1 MSFRNNITFS
11 PAQYS
16 PPGGGYGG
24 GYTKPGPGSSPGPI
38 TSRPITSRPITS
50 RPTGTGNDQVRTG
63 NDHQVRVSPTVYK
76 DERGRPYQE
85 TMEHAHVIGKNNAQI
100 RIDVD
105 RDGGIFLD
113 HGELAQL
120 LDSGDIQNVIT
131 NVKSQILSAKAR
143 YKHAGDH
150 RVS

>member
-24 GYTKPGPGSSPGPI
+24 GNAKPGGPGSNPGPTI
-38 TSRPITSRPITS
+38 TP
-50 RPTGTGNDQVRTG
+50 RPTGTGNDQVRTGNDQIRTG

-85 TMEHAHVIGKNNAQI
+85 TMEHAHVIGKNNVQI

-120 LDSGDIQNVIT
+120 LDSGDIQNVIN

>member
-24 GYTKPGPGSSPGPI
+24 GYVPPGPGGRIGPSKPGAIP
-38 TSRPITSRPITS
+38 TSGQ
-50 RPTGTGNDQVRTG
+50 TGSGNDQI
-63 NDHQVRVSPTVYK
+63 RVSPKVYH
-76 DERGRPYQE
+76 DERGRLYQE
-85 TMEHAHVIGKNNAQI
+85 SMEPAHVIGKNGVKI

-105 RDGGIFLD
+105 RDGGVFLD

-120 LDSGDIQNVIT
+120 LDAGDIQDVIT

-143 YKHAGDH
+143 YQHAGDH
-150 RVS
+150 AVK

>member
-16 PPGGGYGG
+16 PPGGEYGG
-24 GYTKPGPGSSPGPI
+24 GYAKPGSGSSPGPI
-38 TSRPITSRPITS
+38 TP
-50 RPTGTGNDQVRTG
+50 RPTGTGNDQVRTGNDQIRTG

-85 TMEHAHVIGKNNAQI
+85 TMEHAHVIGKNNVQI

-120 LDSGDIQNVIT
+120 LDSGDIQNVIN